1 MTTTNKTRIFVAGH
15 RGMVGSAIARRLA
28 AEPQVELVVRASSE
42 LDLTNQAAVS
52 AFFADERIDQVY
64 LAAARVGGI
73 RANDTYPA
81 EFIYRNLMIEANVI
95 HAAWEAGVKQLL
107 ALGSSCIY
115 PKFAP
120 QPIVEESLL
129 SGELEPTNE
138 PYAIAKIA
146 AIKLCESYNRQYGV
160 DYRSVMPTNLYGP
173 GDNFHPLDSHVI
185 PALIR
190 RFHEAKVAGAPSTV
204 LWGSGNAR
212 REFLHVDDLAQ
223 ACVIAMNVPRER
235 YYSVATERC
244 SHLNV
249 GYGDD
254 VTVREL
260 AELIASVV
268 GFEGRIEQDLDK
280 PDGTPRKLMSSARM
294 MSLGWQPKID
304 LKSGLASTYAWFL
317 ETQQQQQVAA

>member
-1 MTTTNKTRIFVAGH
+1 MTTMDTRRIFVAGH
-15 RGMVGSAIARRLA
+15 RGMVGSAIVRRLA
-28 AEPQVELVVRASSE
+28 AEPGVELVTRTSSE
-42 LDLTNQAAVS
+42 LDLTEQAAVR
-52 AFFADERIDQVY
+52 AFFQKERIDQVY

-81 EFIYRNLMIEANVI
+81 EFIYRNLMIEANVV
-95 HAAWEAGVKQLL
+95 HAAWEAGVQHVL

-120 QPIVEESLL
+120 QPIMEEALL
-129 SGELEPTNE
+129 CGELEPTNE

-173 GDNFHPLDSHVI
+173 GDNFHPVDSHVI

-190 RFHEAKVAGAPSTV
+190 RFHEAKLSGAPSTV
-204 LWGSGNAR
+204 LWGSGRAR
-212 REFLHVDDLAQ
+212 REFLHVDDLAD
-223 ACVIAMNVPRER
+223 ACVLAMNVSRER
-235 YYSVATERC
+235 YYSVASERC

-249 GYGDD
+249 GYGTD

-260 AELIASVV
+260 AELVASVV
-268 GFEGRIEQDLDK
+268 GYEGRIEQDLDK

-294 MSLGWQPKID
+294 TSLGWQPKID
-304 LKSGLASTYAWFL
+304 LAAGLASTYAWFL
-317 ETQQQQQVAA
+317 DAQQVAA

>member
-28 AEPQVELVVRASSE
+28 GEPHVELVVRASSE

-52 AFFADERIDQVY
+52 TFFADERIDQVY

-190 RFHEAKVAGAPSTV
+190 RFHEAKVAGAASTV
-204 LWGSGNAR
+204 LWGSGKAR

-268 GFEGRIEQDLDK
+268 GFEGSIEQDLDK

-317 ETQQQQQVAA
+317 ETQQQQVAA